1 MMVKPIML
9 LIVVFN
15 QIGTL
20 FSTIAGL
27 ILTFFHYY
35 ILVGKVCSRHSF
47 YLMRPLHL
55 YTPHQT
61 YIIFSK
67 SLIPEYFGTMR
78 TLAFTPLNNCPFFF
92 QYVLNIILQC
102 YFPLMMELGM
112 DNVLRALP
120 FLPFLISLSPY
131 LSNSYSLSL
140 SLSLSS
146 HRFTGTISS
155 HIFFSDSLY
164 LFWHLNPYSAVYSWS
179 TPSLNTEGCG
189 LFQLLQKQNTN

>member
-102 YFPLMMELGM
+102 YFPLMMELRNWTM
-112 DNVLRALP
+112 
-120 FLPFLISLSPY
+120 
-131 LSNSYSLSL
+131 
-140 SLSLSS
+140 
-146 HRFTGTISS
+146 
-155 HIFFSDSLY
+155 
-164 LFWHLNPYSAVYSWS
+164 
-179 TPSLNTEGCG
+179 C
-189 LFQLLQKQNTN
+189 